1 VEGNQGPQR
10 GAARGRVLVVD
21 DERPIRRF
29 LRVALSTEGYE
40 VGEAG
45 TAAEAIERA
54 VSERPDVVILDLGL
68 PDGDGLDVLRK
79 LREWSSVPVIILSVR
94 GQEADKIAALDSGAD
109 DYLTKPFGSGEL
121 LARLRVAL
129 RRSWRPA
136 DEPVISLGGLTIDLA
151 SRAVSVDGRQV
162 DLTTTEYALLKAMAQ
177 NAGKVLTHRQ
187 LLRAV
192 WGPGYENQS
201 HLLRVNIS
209 NLRRKLESDPL
220 LPRRIVTEPG
230 VGYRLKG
237 D

>member
-1 VEGNQGPQR
+1 MEGNQGPQR